1 MGQDVTPRAPQ
12 RRKAP
17 AAGARPN
24 IPVPG
29 QNPEGGFLRPRAGHS
44 VPKARPLPPAE
55 PSVSPHSPTRQAAGR
70 SPGRG
75 GRRRP
80 DGREAARGTATKSRG
95 RGAPGEALQLEE
107 RERRTT
113 QRRKEATAASAS
125 HGASRQRGSAPG
137 QPHGEGR
144 GGRSGAGTGAA
155 EGGGGKAPRAAA
167 QPRPA
172 APGRE
177 PAAPGKGTEE
187 GEGGRPRPGRG
198 PAVRAGPASP
208 HLRRPP
214 PRSTAGLSSSLDPSS
229 PGTGPTAAYPQRI
242 RPSRRRDRE
251 GRAPRLPPLCPRAPG
266 SARLPPADRRDR
278 ATAAPG
284 ASPAPLPSPHP
295 SERRHR
301 RGRRRARSGRVPR
314 RNTEEAEPNGR
325 ESESAARL
333 KGTGRPPAG
342 EEERAAPPSPGP
354 ARREKPLSVRRG
366 VAERVQPGAVRGG
379 RDSLSRFPC
388 SLSVPLL
395 PSEPPFPQ
403 RGSRFLFFFSFFS
416 EDT

>member
-24 IPVPG
+24 FPVPG

-155 EGGGGKAPRAAA
+155 EGGGSAPGSGPAAA
-167 QPRPA
+167 CRP
-172 APGRE
+172 
-177 PAAPGKGTEE
+177 
-187 GEGGRPRPGRG
+187 GERAGRPREGNGGRRRRKATSRPRPRG
-198 PAVRAGPASP
+198 PSGP
-208 HLRRPP
+208 
-214 PRSTAGLSSSLDPSS
+214 G
-229 PGTGPTAAYPQRI
+229 
-242 RPSRRRDRE
+242 
-251 GRAPRLPPLCPRAPG
+251 
-266 SARLPPADRRDR
+266 
-278 ATAAPG
+278 
-284 ASPAPLPSPHP
+284 LPSPPAPAAQEHSRIIVLARSIFSGHRP
-295 SERRHR
+295 HR
-301 RGRRRARSGRVPR
+301 RLPTAH
-314 RNTEEAEPNGR
+314 
-325 ESESAARL
+325 
-333 KGTGRPPAG
+333 PPQP
-342 EEERAAPPSPGP
+342 APG
-354 ARREKPLSVRRG
+354 
-366 VAERVQPGAVRGG
+366 
-379 RDSLSRFPC
+379 
-388 SLSVPLL
+388 
-395 PSEPPFPQ
+395 
-403 RGSRFLFFFSFFS
+403 
-416 EDT
+416 

>member
-95 RGAPGEALQLEE
+95 RGAPGEALQLGE

-155 EGGGGKAPRAAA
+155 EGGGGKRPGQRPSRGLPPRGES
-167 QPRPA
+167 RPP
-172 APGRE
+172 PGRE
-177 PAAPGKGTEE
+177 RRKAKAEGHVPAEAPRSERARPPLTSGARRPGAQQDY
-187 GEGGRPRPGRG
+187 RPR
-198 PAVRAGPASP
+198 
-208 HLRRPP
+208 
-214 PRSTAGLSSSLDPSS
+214 
-229 PGTGPTAAYPQRI
+229 
-242 RPSRRRDRE
+242 
-251 GRAPRLPPLCPRAPG
+251 
-266 SARLPPADRRDR
+266 
-278 ATAAPG
+278 
-284 ASPAPLPSPHP
+284 
-295 SERRHR
+295 
-301 RGRRRARSGRVPR
+301 
-314 RNTEEAEPNGR
+314 
-325 ESESAARL
+325 
-333 KGTGRPPAG
+333 
-342 EEERAAPPSPGP
+342 
-354 ARREKPLSVRRG
+354 
-366 VAERVQPGAVRGG
+366 
-379 RDSLSRFPC
+379 
-388 SLSVPLL
+388 
-395 PSEPPFPQ
+395 
-403 RGSRFLFFFSFFS
+403 
-416 EDT
+416 